1 MMSLML
7 SVPLWNGLDLAGKN
21 PASYSE
27 TWVLF
32 IYLDREKDK
41 LKLST
46 LSERTTA
53 NQAWSMSVS

>member
-1 MMSLML
+1 MFT
-7 SVPLWNGLDLAGKN
+7 VPPWNALDLAGKD

-27 TWVLF
+27 TWMLF
-32 IYLDREKDK
+32 IYLDTEKDK

-53 NQAWSMSVS
+53 NQAWSMGVS

>member
-7 SVPLWNGLDLAGKN
+7 SVPPWNGLDLAGKD

-32 IYLDREKDK
+32 IYLNREKDK

>member
-7 SVPLWNGLDLAGKN
+7 SVPLWNGLDLTGKN
-21 PASYSE
+21 PSSYSE